1 MADTNKIKN
10 EAIATIDA
18 ALTILN
24 KFPEFDETNISLSY
38 NTSFNPFDFLMDL
51 FKSTIGY
58 DKFLDFVSSLIVL
71 ELPAI
76 EIAVKTVLITNF
88 KNLISCTLNPIISD
102 EVILNGFTFN
112 LEEIDIL
119 KILKYSP
126 LANRHGKFWQNP
138 GKYYY
143 FGCDNITVESDLKTA
158 GDFNAFLWYVKTKSI
173 EREVWTGV
181 PAIQATFGDEA
192 WGRNDYIQQQPIPS
206 GDGEPPVEPFYNT
219 SKKKCNKSAGILTL
233 EFNERGTG
241 LTDAEGNANYD
252 LRTPYN
258 NCIHVFIGNT
268 APVKHGSIIN
278 YRQEIKGY
286 ETHLEELK
294 NELYKKQ
301 DQLENLIE
309 ANEDANKQDTIKGKK
324 HRGLAIAADVY
335 YKASKAEL
343 ETQINSLKDEIKQ
356 TNINKLNAEKDLNEY
371 LRHNDSVHYRSVSEN
386 YYHNR
391 TIMEF
396 NTDYIMSLKL
406 FDAKVVTAQLIDALT
421 ACLSV
426 DLNLSYE
433 QLFIQN
439 EIQKMVKAI
448 NETDDIVVND
458 CFFTFS
464 NTESQSML
472 KRSEL
477 IRAGLF
483 SVNGEINSAVEI
495 DAESLLRSLNEINP
509 ESSKEEMTTIIS
521 GALTEISKMVSS
533 KDYEVTDQVN
543 FNVQMNFIE
552 KLLSNLAY
560 VITSAV
566 ISPKLYILLGI
577 NLQMLGR
584 ESNFDLAGFVD
595 MYKEMLVTIIRKI
608 RDVLIEKLV
617 EKLYEIVGYLAEEIG
632 QKIAIEQILYYK
644 EQIRRCIECFRL
656 WGRERYMDFD
666 VNNIDYADIIQDEKT
681 ETETNKNC

>member
-1 MADTNKIKN
+1 MADIKKIKN

-51 FKSTIGY
+51 FKSTMGY
-58 DKFLDFVSSLIVL
+58 DKFLEYISYLIVL
-71 ELPAI
+71 ELPAV

-88 KNLISCTLNPIISD
+88 KNLISCTLNPLISD
-102 EVILNGFTFN
+102 DVIREGFTFN

-119 KILKYSP
+119 KILNYSP
-126 LANRHGKFWQNP
+126 LSVKFGKWNLNP

-143 FGCDNITVESDLKTA
+143 FGCDSLNYPSELKTA
-158 GDFNAFLWYVKTKSI
+158 GDFNAFLWYVKNVSV

-181 PAIQATFGDEA
+181 PAIQATFGDET
-192 WGRNDYIQQQPIPS
+192 WGRNDYIQQIPMPS
-206 GDGEPPVEPFYNT
+206 GDGENPSEPFYNVP
-219 SKKKCNKSAGILTL
+219 KEKCNKSAGILTL

-241 LTDAEGNANYD
+241 VTDAEGNANYD

-258 NCIHVFIGNT
+258 NCLHVFIGNT
-268 APVKHGSIIN
+268 APVKCDDLDN
-278 YRQEIKGY
+278 YREDIKNY
-286 ETHLEELK
+286 EAHLEELK
-294 NELYKKQ
+294 EELYKKQ
-301 DQLENLIE
+301 DQLQNLVENNSE
-309 ANEDANKQDTIKGKK
+309 ENKQDTIKGKK
-324 HRGLAIAADVY
+324 SPSLATETEY
-335 YKASKAEL
+335 SFKTLKSNL
-343 ETQINSLKDEIKQ
+343 ETQINSLKEEIKQ
-356 TNINKLNAEKDLNEY
+356 TNVNKLNAEKQLNEY
-371 LRHNDSVHYRSVSEN
+371 LRHNDSVHYRRVSEN

-406 FDAKVVTAQLIDALT
+406 FDSKVVTAQLIDALT
-421 ACLSV
+421 SCLSI

-448 NETDDIVVND
+448 NETDDLVVND

-464 NTESQSML
+464 NTESQAMMR
-472 KRSEL
+472 KSEL

-483 SVNGEINSAVEI
+483 SINGEMNSTVEI

-509 ESSKEEMTTIIS
+509 DSSKEEMTTIIS
-521 GALTEISKMVSS
+521 GALTEISKMISNTE
-533 KDYEVTDQVN
+533 YELTDKVN

-577 NLQMLGR
+577 NLQLLGK
-584 ESNFDLAGFVD
+584 ESNFDLAGFIE
-595 MYKEMLVTIIRKI
+595 MYKEMLVSIIREI
-608 RDVLIEKLV
+608 RDVLIQKLV
-617 EKLYEIVGYLAEEIG
+617 EKLYQIVGYLAEEIG
-632 QKIAIEQILYYK
+632 QKMAIEQILYYK
-644 EQIRRCIECFRL
+644 ELIRRCIECFKL
-656 WGRERYMDFD
+656 WGMERYMGFD
-666 VNNIDYADIIQDEKT
+666 VNNIDYADILQDEK
-681 ETETNKNC
+681 EEVETNKKC